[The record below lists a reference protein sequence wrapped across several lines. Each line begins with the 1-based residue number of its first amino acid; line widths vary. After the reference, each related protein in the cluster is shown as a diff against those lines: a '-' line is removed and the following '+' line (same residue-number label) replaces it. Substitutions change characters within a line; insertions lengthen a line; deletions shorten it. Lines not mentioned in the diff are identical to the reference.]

1 MKKLNFLI
9 LIMIAIIIYSCKN
22 EKMVETP
29 KDVTAD
35 KLQPK
40 IIDGS
45 LFDTMIGEQKVNLIT
60 LTNMQGVVAQ
70 FTNFGGRIVSFY
82 LPDTNGN
89 PVDIIVGPG
98 TIKDFLNCKE
108 KYYGATIGRYGN
120 RIAKGKFSIDGRQYT
135 LATNNDDL
143 NHLHG
148 GVIGY
153 NDVIWNYT
161 KIGDS
166 TVVFSY
172 LSKDGEEG
180 YPGNLDVKVT
190 YTLTSENS
198 IEMSYEAV
206 TDKKTAVNLTNHA
219 YFNLNGF
226 DKGTINNHILQINA
240 SQYNPVDAGLI
251 PTGIASVENTPFDF
265 TKPATIGARI
275 NDVNEQL
282 KFGLGYDHNY
292 VLKTADSPEMVH
304 AATVKGDLSGIIME
318 VHTQEPGLQFY
329 GGNFMKGENNV
340 KGGKDPHRNAFCLE
354 TQHFPDS
361 PNQPSFPSTIL
372 EPGKKYMTKS
382 VYKFK

>member
-1 MKKLNFLI
+1 
-9 LIMIAIIIYSCKN
+9 MIAIIIYSCKN

-60 LTNMQGVVAQ
+60 ITNMQGVVAQ

-206 TDKKTAVNLTNHA
+206 TDKKTVVNLTNHA

-275 NDVNEQL
+275 NEVNEQL

>member
-9 LIMIAIIIYSCKN
+9 FILIAIIIYSCKN

>member
-60 LTNMQGVVAQ
+60 ITNMQGVVAQ

-206 TDKKTAVNLTNHA
+206 TDKKTVVNLTNHA

-275 NDVNEQL
+275 NEVNEQL